1 MSKTLTGP
9 SLPSSVAA
17 TSVPARADLPGGAS
31 DRGEAALGD
40 VVFEGEKQV
49 ALGGFIDGRWVGRR
63 IGVESDLDAAR

>member
-17 TSVPARADLPGGAS
+17 TSVSRPADLPGGAS

-40 VVFEGEKQV
+40 VVF
-49 ALGGFIDGRWVGRR
+49 
-63 IGVESDLDAAR
+63 